1 MTKDQHFLALENMY
15 LAAPISELYHP
26 SIDISDSEG
35 NQIGRG
41 SGVFM
46 RSKLPL
52 SGTRG
57 YAI

>member
-1 MTKDQHFLALENMY
+1 MN
-15 LAAPISELYHP
+15 P
-26 SIDISDSEG
+26 SVNRNNSQFIAEAVLHDSEG

-41 SGVFM
+41 SGVFV

-57 YAI
+57 YATRDEL

>member
-1 MTKDQHFLALENMY
+1 MY

>member
-1 MTKDQHFLALENMY
+1 MTKDQHFLALQNMY
-15 LAAPISELYHP
+15 RNNSQFIAEAVLYY
-26 SIDISDSEG
+26 SEG

-41 SGVFM
+41 SGVFV